1 MASSKELELAVK
13 IAGKLDASYGNA
25 LSGAAKQANAWSKT
39 AQKAAQ
45 IATAAFAAVG
55 TATAAATVVSVK
67 NAISYESSMA
77 DVAKVVDGLK
87 DDNGELTA
95 QYYEMSDA
103 LLELSTRIPMTAEE
117 LTQIAAAA
125 GQSGIARKE
134 IVGFAEDAA
143 KMGVAFDTTADQA
156 GTWMAQWRTAFKMNQ
171 KEVTTLADQI
181 NYLGN
186 VSGANALQLSGIV
199 TAVGSLGDV
208 GGLSAA
214 QIAAIGD
221 TMASVGVGEDVAATG
236 IAKMITTMTAG
247 SAATEKQSK
256 VLKKLGIDATA
267 LADRMQTDAQGA
279 ITDFMEA
286 LQKLPKA
293 EQAAALKNYFGQES
307 IKPISALYTNL
318 DELKKHFDQVADASL
333 YAGSMEDE
341 YASRSATTEN
351 SIQLAKNALMRLSIT
366 YGQMFA
372 PYVKLAAD
380 KVTEFL
386 NKLTEMKPQ
395 MEAVF
400 GWIMSHGKEI
410 AATIGGIGTALG
422 GVAAASKAKGA
433 IDIGKQLLGLGG
445 NDTAGKGATKKIKTS
460 LVQQITDIATTA
472 SQTWKQTRELAAVD
486 GAGPLALLGTLPGA
500 ALSSA
505 ADTKPVQGVTGYIAR
520 VKESFA
526 GLNLGN
532 LGNEDGLVQRV
543 AKQIGG
549 QLQTGIQA
557 ISESA
562 PAQALQQKISGI
574 VQMGAGAIG
583 KAQNIAGKITG
594 GIGGA
599 ISKGIGA
606 VSGSGAAG
614 NFVTGTIGSGGL
626 DLISAVGGN
635 ITSLTS
641 RLPAAANLISTAFG
655 PLAGI
660 FGSILSSAL
669 PIVAVVSS
677 IIAVISIMGDHLDDV
692 RTAIGNV
699 FGEQGLAVFDGAK
712 AAIQN
717 VGNTI
722 AQAFSPEKL
731 ATVRSAITGM
741 FGEGAG
747 AAFDGVVQ
755 IVQSV
760 VGVLGQLV
768 TFSTT
773 YVKPIITEIFSFVTQ
788 TVLPGIMQA
797 FSTAAPYISQIV
809 SGLGSVI
816 LQVATMI
823 AQAIQAALPVIM
835 AVIQGV
841 LAAFQVAVP
850 VILSV
855 VQSLVASFQ
864 AIVTSIQGIF
874 DGLIAF
880 VTGVF
885 TGNWSQAWEG
895 IKQIF
900 GNAFNALVELAK
912 VPINAVIALI
922 NGAID
927 GINSLTGG
935 GISIPDWVPVAGGQT
950 FSLKLN
956 KIPALAHG
964 GFTQGVSIAGEAGTE
979 AVISFMPTV
988 RSANINTWQQA
999 GRMLGVNQQQAAAVA
1014 GAAQPAASAS
1024 SVVVIP
1030 AAVQSLMQ
1038 QYAGATQGEALAFAD
1053 RQVEMATADPLPLA
1067 LTGDGGNSGTDT
1079 EPTDDDDRPH
1089 SAPQTGGSSS
1099 GNGGA
1104 VYQYAPQ
1111 FIFQGSANREDVEA
1125 ANKMGMTE
1133 FRRMMEQYEKD
1144 NSRRRF

>member
-279 ITDFMEA
+279 IIDLMEA

-395 MEAVF
+395 MEAAF

-606 VSGSGAAG
+606 VSGAAG
-614 NFVTGTIGSGGL
+614 NLVTGTIGSGGL
-626 DLISAVGGN
+626 DLIGAVGGN
-635 ITSLTS
+635 IASLTS
-641 RLPAAANLISTAFG
+641 RLPAAANLIGTAFG
-655 PLAGI
+655 PLTGI

-699 FGEQGLAVFDGAK
+699 FGEQGLAVFDGAR

-717 VGNTI
+717 VGDTI

-823 AQAIQAALPVIM
+823 AQAIQAALPVVM

-855 VQSLVASFQ
+855 VQSLVTSFQ
-864 AIVTSIQGIF
+864 AIVTSIQGVF

-1053 RQVEMATADPLPLA
+1053 RQVEMATAAPLPLA
-1067 LTGDGGNSGTDT
+1067 LTGDGGNPGTDT
-1079 EPTDDDDRPH
+1079 EPTDSDDRPH
-1089 SAPQTGGSSS
+1089 SAPQTGGSSN

-1111 FIFQGSANREDVEA
+1111 FIFQGAANREDVEA

>member
-256 VLKKLGIDATA
+256 VLKKLGIDATD

-279 ITDFMEA
+279 IIDFMEA

-395 MEAVF
+395 MEAAF

-460 LVQQITDIATTA
+460 LVQQITDIAATA

-505 ADTKPVQGVTGYIAR
+505 ADTKPAQAVTGYIAR

-543 AKQIGG
+543 TKHIGG

-562 PAQALQQKISGI
+562 PAQALQQKISSI

-599 ISKGIGA
+599 IGKGIGA
-606 VSGSGAAG
+606 ISGAAG
-614 NFVTGTIGSGGL
+614 NLVTGTIGGGGL

-635 ITSLTS
+635 IASLTS

-722 AQAFSPEKL
+722 AQALSPEKL

-823 AQAIQAALPVIM
+823 AQAIQAALPIIE

-841 LAAFQVAVP
+841 LTAFQVAVP
-850 VILSV
+850 AILSV

-864 AIVTSIQGIF
+864 AIITSIQGIF

-895 IKQIF
+895 VKQIF

-1067 LTGDGGNSGTDT
+1067 LTGDGGNPGTDT
-1079 EPTDDDDRPH
+1079 EPTDGDDRPH
-1089 SAPQTGGSSS
+1089 SASQTGGSSS

>member
-55 TATAAATVVSVK
+55 TATAAATVASVK

-87 DDNGELTA
+87 DDNGALTA

-279 ITDFMEA
+279 IIDFMEA

-395 MEAVF
+395 MEAAF

-410 AATIGGIGTALG
+410 AATIGGIATALG
-422 GVAAASKAKGA
+422 GAAVASKAKGA

-445 NDTAGKGATKKIKTS
+445 NDAAGKGATKKIKTS
-460 LVQQITDIATTA
+460 LVQQITDIAATA

-500 ALSSA
+500 ALSNA
-505 ADTKPVQGVTGYIAR
+505 ADTKPAQAVTGYIAR

-543 AKQIGG
+543 TKHIGG

-562 PAQALQQKISGI
+562 PAQALQQKISSI

-599 ISKGIGA
+599 IGKGIGA
-606 VSGSGAAG
+606 ISGAAG
-614 NFVTGTIGSGGL
+614 NLVTGTIGSGGL

-635 ITSLTS
+635 IASLTS
-641 RLPAAANLISTAFG
+641 RLPAAANLIGTAFG
-655 PLAGI
+655 PLTGI

-692 RTAIGNV
+692 RAAIGNV

-717 VGNTI
+717 VGDTI

-768 TFSTT
+768 AFSTT

-823 AQAIQAALPVIM
+823 AQAIQAALPVVM

-864 AIVTSIQGIF
+864 AIVTSIQGVF

-895 IKQIF
+895 VKQIF

-927 GINSLTGG
+927 SINSLTGG

-1067 LTGDGGNSGTDT
+1067 LTGDGSNPGTDT
-1079 EPTDDDDRPH
+1079 EPTDGDDRPH
-1089 SAPQTGGSSS
+1089 SAPQTGGSSN

-1111 FIFQGSANREDVEA
+1111 FIFQGSASREDVEA
-1125 ANKMGMTE
+1125 ANKMGMAE

>member
-95 QYYEMSDA
+95 QYYGMGDA
-103 LLELSTRIPMTAEE
+103 LLKLSTRIPVTAKG

-186 VSGANALQLSGIV
+186 VSGANALQLSSIV

-256 VLKKLGIDATA
+256 VLKKLGIDATD

-279 ITDFMEA
+279 IIDFMEA

-318 DELKKHFDQVADASL
+318 DELKKHFAQVADASL

-395 MEAVF
+395 MEAAF

-410 AATIGGIGTALG
+410 AATIGGIATALG
-422 GVAAASKAKGA
+422 GVAVASKAKGA

-460 LVQQITDIATTA
+460 LVQQITDIAATA

-505 ADTKPVQGVTGYIAR
+505 ADTKPVQAVTGYIAR

-543 AKQIGG
+543 TKHIGG

-606 VSGSGAAG
+606 VSGAAG

-823 AQAIQAALPVIM
+823 AQAIQAALPIIE

-850 VILSV
+850 AILSV

-864 AIVTSIQGIF
+864 AIITSIQGIF
-874 DGLIAF
+874 DGLITF

-885 TGNWSQAWEG
+885 TGNWGQAWEG
-895 IKQIF
+895 VKQIF

-912 VPINAVIALI
+912 APINAVIALI

-988 RSANINTWQQA
+988 RSENIGTWQQA

-1014 GAAQPAASAS
+1014 GAAQPAANAS

-1030 AAVQSLMQ
+1030 AAVQNLMQ
-1038 QYAGATQGEALAFAD
+1038 QYAGATQSETLAFAD

-1067 LTGDGGNSGTDT
+1067 LTGKPGDSPEPDGSEDDKPRSTPQPSG
-1079 EPTDDDDRPH
+1079 
-1089 SAPQTGGSSS
+1089 SS

-1111 FIFQGSANREDVEA
+1111 FIFQGSASREDVEA
-1125 ANKMGMTE
+1125 ANKMGMAE

>member
-181 NYLGN
+181 NYLSN

-256 VLKKLGIDATA
+256 VLKKLGIDATD
-267 LADRMQTDAQGA
+267 LANRMQTDAQGA
-279 ITDFMEA
+279 IIDFMEA

-395 MEAVF
+395 MEAAF

-410 AATIGGIGTALG
+410 AATIGGIATALG
-422 GVAAASKAKGA
+422 GAAVASKAKGA
-433 IDIGKQLLGLGG
+433 IDIGKHLLGLGG
-445 NDTAGKGATKKIKTS
+445 NDAAGKGATKKIKTS
-460 LVQQITDIATTA
+460 LVQQITDIAATA

-505 ADTKPVQGVTGYIAR
+505 ANTKPAQAVTGYIAR

-532 LGNEDGLVQRV
+532 EDGLVQRV
-543 AKQIGG
+543 TKHIGG

-599 ISKGIGA
+599 ISKGICA
-606 VSGSGAAG
+606 VSGAAG

-717 VGNTI
+717 VGDTI

-773 YVKPIITEIFSFVTQ
+773 YVKPIITEIFGFVTQ

-823 AQAIQAALPVIM
+823 AQAIQAALPVVM

-864 AIVTSIQGIF
+864 AIVTSIQGVF

-1014 GAAQPAASAS
+1014 GATQPAASAS

-1067 LTGDGGNSGTDT
+1067 LTGDGGNPGTDT
-1079 EPTDDDDRPH
+1079 EPTDGDDRPH
-1089 SAPQTGGSSS
+1089 SAPQTGGSSN

>member
-279 ITDFMEA
+279 IIDFMEA

-318 DELKKHFDQVADASL
+318 DELKKHFNQVADASL

-395 MEAVF
+395 MEAAF

-460 LVQQITDIATTA
+460 LVQQITDIAATA

-505 ADTKPVQGVTGYIAR
+505 ADTKPAQAVTGYIAR

-543 AKQIGG
+543 TKHIGG
-549 QLQTGIQA
+549 QLQTGIRA

-562 PAQALQQKISGI
+562 PAQALQQKISSI

-599 ISKGIGA
+599 IGKGIGA
-606 VSGSGAAG
+606 ISGAAG
-614 NFVTGTIGSGGL
+614 NLVTGTIGSGGL
-626 DLISAVGGN
+626 DLIGAVGGN
-635 ITSLTS
+635 IASLTS
-641 RLPAAANLISTAFG
+641 RLPAAANLIGTAFG
-655 PLAGI
+655 PLTGI

-823 AQAIQAALPVIM
+823 AQAIQAALPIIE

-864 AIVTSIQGIF
+864 AIITSIQGIF
-874 DGLIAF
+874 DGLITF

-885 TGNWSQAWEG
+885 TGNWGQAWEG
-895 IKQIF
+895 VKQIF

-912 VPINAVIALI
+912 APINAVIALI

-1067 LTGDGGNSGTDT
+1067 LTGDGGNPGTDT
-1079 EPTDDDDRPH
+1079 EPTDGDDRPH
-1089 SAPQTGGSSS
+1089 SAPQAGGSSN

>member
-25 LSGAAKQANAWSKT
+25 LNGAAKQANAWSKT

-279 ITDFMEA
+279 IIDFMEA

-395 MEAVF
+395 MEAAF

-606 VSGSGAAG
+606 VSGAAG

-823 AQAIQAALPVIM
+823 AQAIQAALPIIE

-1038 QYAGATQGEALAFAD
+1038 QYAGATRDEALAFAD

-1067 LTGDGGNSGTDT
+1067 LTGDGGNPGTDT
-1079 EPTDDDDRPH
+1079 EPTDGDDRPH
-1089 SAPQTGGSSS
+1089 SAPQTGGSSN

>member
-256 VLKKLGIDATA
+256 VLKKLGIDATT

-279 ITDFMEA
+279 IIDFMEA

-318 DELKKHFDQVADASL
+318 DELKKHFNQVADASL

-395 MEAVF
+395 MEAAF

-410 AATIGGIGTALG
+410 AATIGGIATALG
-422 GVAAASKAKGA
+422 GVAVASKAKGA

-445 NDTAGKGATKKIKTS
+445 NDAAGKGATKKIKTS
-460 LVQQITDIATTA
+460 LVQQITDIAATA

-505 ADTKPVQGVTGYIAR
+505 ADTKPAQAVTGYIAR

-543 AKQIGG
+543 TKHIGG

-562 PAQALQQKISGI
+562 PAQALQQKISSI

-599 ISKGIGA
+599 IGKGIGA
-606 VSGSGAAG
+606 VSGAAG
-614 NFVTGTIGSGGL
+614 NLVTGTIGSGGL
-626 DLISAVGGN
+626 DLIGAVGGN
-635 ITSLTS
+635 IASLTS
-641 RLPAAANLISTAFG
+641 RLPAAANLIGTAFG
-655 PLAGI
+655 PLTGI

-699 FGEQGLAVFDGAK
+699 FGEQGLAVFDGAR

-717 VGNTI
+717 VGDTI

-823 AQAIQAALPVIM
+823 AQAIQAALPVVM

-855 VQSLVASFQ
+855 VQSLVTSFQ
-864 AIVTSIQGIF
+864 AIVTSIQGVF

-1053 RQVEMATADPLPLA
+1053 RQVEMATAAPLPLA
-1067 LTGDGGNSGTDT
+1067 LTGDGGNPGTDT
-1079 EPTDDDDRPH
+1079 EPTDGDDRPH
-1089 SAPQTGGSSS
+1089 SAPQTGGSSN

>member
-181 NYLGN
+181 NYLSN

-256 VLKKLGIDATA
+256 VLKKLGIDATD

-279 ITDFMEA
+279 IIDFMEA

-395 MEAVF
+395 MEVAF

-410 AATIGGIGTALG
+410 AATIGGIATALG
-422 GVAAASKAKGA
+422 GAAVASKAKGA

-445 NDTAGKGATKKIKTS
+445 NDAAGKDATKKIKTS
-460 LVQQITDIATTA
+460 LVQQITDIAATA

-505 ADTKPVQGVTGYIAR
+505 ADTKPAQAVTGYIAR

-532 LGNEDGLVQRV
+532 LGNEDGLVQR
-543 AKQIGG
+543 ATKHIGG

-562 PAQALQQKISGI
+562 PAQALQQKISSI

-599 ISKGIGA
+599 IGKGIGA
-606 VSGSGAAG
+606 ISGAAG
-614 NFVTGTIGSGGL
+614 NLVTGTIGSGGL

-635 ITSLTS
+635 IASLTS
-641 RLPAAANLISTAFG
+641 RLPAAANLIGTAFG

-692 RTAIGNV
+692 RAAIGNV

-717 VGNTI
+717 VGDTT

-747 AAFDGVVQ
+747 AAFDSVVQ

-823 AQAIQAALPVIM
+823 AQAIQAALPVVM

-850 VILSV
+850 AILSV

-864 AIVTSIQGIF
+864 AIVTSIQGVF

-895 IKQIF
+895 VKQIF

-1067 LTGDGGNSGTDT
+1067 LTGDGGNPGTDT

>member
-55 TATAAATVVSVK
+55 TATAAATVASVK

-279 ITDFMEA
+279 IIDFMEA

-318 DELKKHFDQVADASL
+318 DELKKHFNQVADASL

-395 MEAVF
+395 MEAAF

-410 AATIGGIGTALG
+410 AATIGGIATALG
-422 GVAAASKAKGA
+422 GAAAASKAKGA

-445 NDTAGKGATKKIKTS
+445 NDAAGKGTTKKIKTS
-460 LVQQITDIATTA
+460 LVQQITDIAATA

-505 ADTKPVQGVTGYIAR
+505 ADTKPAQAVTGYIAR

-543 AKQIGG
+543 TKHIGG

-562 PAQALQQKISGI
+562 PAQALQQKISSI

-599 ISKGIGA
+599 IGKGIGA
-606 VSGSGAAG
+606 ISGAAG
-614 NFVTGTIGSGGL
+614 NLVTGTIGSGGL

-635 ITSLTS
+635 IASLTS
-641 RLPAAANLISTAFG
+641 RLPAAANLIGTAFG

-692 RTAIGNV
+692 RAAIGNV

-712 AAIQN
+712 TAIQN
-717 VGNTI
+717 VGDTI

-755 IVQSV
+755 IIQSV

-864 AIVTSIQGIF
+864 AIVTSIQGVF

-1067 LTGDGGNSGTDT
+1067 LTGDGGNPGTDT
-1079 EPTDDDDRPH
+1079 EPTNGDDRPH
-1089 SAPQTGGSSS
+1089 CAPQTGGSSN

>member
-279 ITDFMEA
+279 IIDFMEA

-318 DELKKHFDQVADASL
+318 DELKKHFNQVADASL

-395 MEAVF
+395 MEAAF

-410 AATIGGIGTALG
+410 AATIGGIATALG
-422 GVAAASKAKGA
+422 GVAVASKAKGA

-445 NDTAGKGATKKIKTS
+445 NDAAGKGATKKIKTS
-460 LVQQITDIATTA
+460 LVQQITDIAATA

-505 ADTKPVQGVTGYIAR
+505 ADTKPAQAVTGYIAR

-543 AKQIGG
+543 TKHIGG

-562 PAQALQQKISGI
+562 PAQALQQKISSI

-599 ISKGIGA
+599 IGKGIGA
-606 VSGSGAAG
+606 ISGAAG
-614 NFVTGTIGSGGL
+614 NLVTGTIGSGGL
-626 DLISAVGGN
+626 DLIGAVGGN
-635 ITSLTS
+635 IASLTS
-641 RLPAAANLISTAFG
+641 RLPAAANLIGTAFG

-717 VGNTI
+717 VGDTI

-823 AQAIQAALPVIM
+823 AQAIQAALPVVM

-864 AIVTSIQGIF
+864 AIVTSIQGVF

-895 IKQIF
+895 VKQIF

-1067 LTGDGGNSGTDT
+1067 LTGDVGNPGADT
-1079 EPTDDDDRPH
+1079 EPTDGDDRPH
-1089 SAPQTGGSSS
+1089 SAPQTGGSSN

-1111 FIFQGSANREDVEA
+1111 FIFQGATSREDVEA

>member
-55 TATAAATVVSVK
+55 TATAAATVASVK

-87 DDNGELTA
+87 DNNGELTA

-256 VLKKLGIDATA
+256 VLKKLGIDATD

-279 ITDFMEA
+279 IIDFMEA

-395 MEAVF
+395 MEAAF

-410 AATIGGIGTALG
+410 AATIGGIATALG
-422 GVAAASKAKGA
+422 GAAVASKAKGA

-445 NDTAGKGATKKIKTS
+445 NDAAGKGATKKIKTS
-460 LVQQITDIATTA
+460 LVQQITDIAATA

-505 ADTKPVQGVTGYIAR
+505 ADTKPAQAVTGYIAR

-543 AKQIGG
+543 TKHIGG

-562 PAQALQQKISGI
+562 PAQALQQKIGSI

-599 ISKGIGA
+599 IGKGIGA
-606 VSGSGAAG
+606 ISGAAG
-614 NFVTGTIGSGGL
+614 NLVTGTIGSGGL

-635 ITSLTS
+635 IASLTS
-641 RLPAAANLISTAFG
+641 RLPAAANLIGTAFG
-655 PLAGI
+655 PLTGI

-692 RTAIGNV
+692 RAAIGNV

-717 VGNTI
+717 VGDTI

-768 TFSTT
+768 AFSTT

-823 AQAIQAALPVIM
+823 AQAIQAALPVVM

-864 AIVTSIQGIF
+864 AIVTSIQGVF

-895 IKQIF
+895 VKQIF

-912 VPINAVIALI
+912 VPINAVIAMI

-1067 LTGDGGNSGTDT
+1067 LTGDGSNPGTDT
-1079 EPTDDDDRPH
+1079 EPTDDDRPH
-1089 SAPQTGGSSS
+1089 SAPQTGGGSN

>member
-279 ITDFMEA
+279 IIDFMEA

-318 DELKKHFDQVADASL
+318 DELKKHFNQVADASL

-395 MEAVF
+395 MEAAF

-410 AATIGGIGTALG
+410 AATIGGIATALG
-422 GVAAASKAKGA
+422 GAAVASKAKGA

-445 NDTAGKGATKKIKTS
+445 NDAAGKGTTKKIKTS
-460 LVQQITDIATTA
+460 LVQQITDIAAIA

-505 ADTKPVQGVTGYIAR
+505 ADTKPAQAVTGYIAR

-543 AKQIGG
+543 TKQIGG

-562 PAQALQQKISGI
+562 PAQALQQKISSI
-574 VQMGAGAIG
+574 VQMGARAIG

-599 ISKGIGA
+599 IGKGIGA
-606 VSGSGAAG
+606 ISGAAG
-614 NFVTGTIGSGGL
+614 NLVTGTIGSGGL

-635 ITSLTS
+635 IASLTS
-641 RLPAAANLISTAFG
+641 RLPAAANLIGTAFG

-692 RTAIGNV
+692 RAAIGNV

-717 VGNTI
+717 VGDTI

-864 AIVTSIQGIF
+864 AIVISIQGIF

-895 IKQIF
+895 VKQIF

-935 GISIPDWVPVAGGQT
+935 GISIPDWVPVVGGQT

-1067 LTGDGGNSGTDT
+1067 LTGDGGNPGTDT
-1079 EPTDDDDRPH
+1079 EPTDGDDRPH
-1089 SAPQTGGSSS
+1089 SAPQTGGSSN

>member
-279 ITDFMEA
+279 IIDFMEA

-318 DELKKHFDQVADASL
+318 DELKKHFNQVADASL

-395 MEAVF
+395 MEAAF

-410 AATIGGIGTALG
+410 AATIGGIATALG
-422 GVAAASKAKGA
+422 GAAVASKAKGA

-445 NDTAGKGATKKIKTS
+445 NDAAGKGATKKIKTS
-460 LVQQITDIATTA
+460 LVQQITDIAATA

-505 ADTKPVQGVTGYIAR
+505 TDTKPAQAVTGYIAR

-543 AKQIGG
+543 TKHIGG

-562 PAQALQQKISGI
+562 PAQALQQKISSI

-599 ISKGIGA
+599 IGKGIGA
-606 VSGSGAAG
+606 ISGAAG
-614 NFVTGTIGSGGL
+614 NLVTGTIGSGGL

-635 ITSLTS
+635 IASLTS
-641 RLPAAANLISTAFG
+641 RLPAAANLIGTAFG
-655 PLAGI
+655 PLTGI

-717 VGNTI
+717 VGDTI

-855 VQSLVASFQ
+855 VQSLAASFQ

-895 IKQIF
+895 VKQIF

-1067 LTGDGGNSGTDT
+1067 LTGDGGNPGTDT
-1079 EPTDDDDRPH
+1079 EPTDGDDRPH
-1089 SAPQTGGSSS
+1089 SAPQTGGSSN

>member
-117 LTQIAAAA
+117 PTQIAAAA

-181 NYLGN
+181 NYLSN

-279 ITDFMEA
+279 IIDFMEA

-318 DELKKHFDQVADASL
+318 DELKKHFNQVADASL

-395 MEAVF
+395 MEAAF

-410 AATIGGIGTALG
+410 AATIGGIATALG
-422 GVAAASKAKGA
+422 GAAVASKAKGA

-445 NDTAGKGATKKIKTS
+445 NDAAGKGTTKKIKTS
-460 LVQQITDIATTA
+460 LVQQITDIAATA

-505 ADTKPVQGVTGYIAR
+505 ADTKPAQAVTGYIAR

-543 AKQIGG
+543 TKHIGG

-562 PAQALQQKISGI
+562 PAQALQQKISSI

-599 ISKGIGA
+599 IGKGIGA
-606 VSGSGAAG
+606 ISGAAG
-614 NFVTGTIGSGGL
+614 NLVTGTIGSGGL

-635 ITSLTS
+635 IASLTS
-641 RLPAAANLISTAFG
+641 RLPAAANLIGTAFG

-692 RTAIGNV
+692 RAAIGNV

-717 VGNTI
+717 VSDTI

-823 AQAIQAALPVIM
+823 AQAIQAALPVVM

-850 VILSV
+850 AILSV

-864 AIVTSIQGIF
+864 AIVTSIQGVF

-895 IKQIF
+895 VKQIF

-1067 LTGDGGNSGTDT
+1067 LTGDGGNPGTDT

>member
-1 MASSKELELAVK
+1 M
-13 IAGKLDASYGNA
+13 
-25 LSGAAKQANAWSKT
+25 
-39 AQKAAQ
+39 
-45 IATAAFAAVG
+45 
-55 TATAAATVVSVK
+55 
-67 NAISYESSMA
+67 
-77 DVAKVVDGLK
+77 
-87 DDNGELTA
+87 
-95 QYYEMSDA
+95 
-103 LLELSTRIPMTAEE
+103 
-117 LTQIAAAA
+117 
-125 GQSGIARKE
+125 
-134 IVGFAEDAA
+134 
-143 KMGVAFDTTADQA
+143 
-156 GTWMAQWRTAFKMNQ
+156 
-171 KEVTTLADQI
+171 
-181 NYLGN
+181 
-186 VSGANALQLSGIV
+186 
-199 TAVGSLGDV
+199 
-208 GGLSAA
+208 
-214 QIAAIGD
+214 
-221 TMASVGVGEDVAATG
+221 
-236 IAKMITTMTAG
+236 
-247 SAATEKQSK
+247 
-256 VLKKLGIDATA
+256 
-267 LADRMQTDAQGA
+267 
-279 ITDFMEA
+279 
-286 LQKLPKA
+286 
-293 EQAAALKNYFGQES
+293 
-307 IKPISALYTNL
+307 
-318 DELKKHFDQVADASL
+318 
-333 YAGSMEDE
+333 
-341 YASRSATTEN
+341 
-351 SIQLAKNALMRLSIT
+351 
-366 YGQMFA
+366 
-372 PYVKLAAD
+372 
-380 KVTEFL
+380 
-386 NKLTEMKPQ
+386 
-395 MEAVF
+395 
-400 GWIMSHGKEI
+400 
-410 AATIGGIGTALG
+410 
-422 GVAAASKAKGA
+422 
-433 IDIGKQLLGLGG
+433 
-445 NDTAGKGATKKIKTS
+445 
-460 LVQQITDIATTA
+460 
-472 SQTWKQTRELAAVD
+472 
-486 GAGPLALLGTLPGA
+486 
-500 ALSSA
+500 
-505 ADTKPVQGVTGYIAR
+505 
-520 VKESFA
+520 
-526 GLNLGN
+526 
-532 LGNEDGLVQRV
+532 
-543 AKQIGG
+543 
-549 QLQTGIQA
+549 
-557 ISESA
+557 
-562 PAQALQQKISGI
+562 
-574 VQMGAGAIG
+574 
-583 KAQNIAGKITG
+583 
-594 GIGGA
+594 
-599 ISKGIGA
+599 
-606 VSGSGAAG
+606 
-614 NFVTGTIGSGGL
+614 
-626 DLISAVGGN
+626 GGN

-641 RLPAAANLISTAFG
+641 RLPAAANLIGTAFG
-655 PLAGI
+655 PLTGI

-692 RTAIGNV
+692 RAAIGNV

-717 VGNTI
+717 VGDTI

-773 YVKPIITEIFSFVTQ
+773 YVKPIITEIFGFVTQ

-823 AQAIQAALPVIM
+823 AQAIQAALPIIE

-885 TGNWSQAWEG
+885 TGNWGQAWEG
-895 IKQIF
+895 VKQIF

-912 VPINAVIALI
+912 APINAVIALI

-935 GISIPDWVPVAGGQT
+935 GISIPDWVPVVGGQT

-988 RSANINTWQQA
+988 RSENIGTWQQA

-1014 GAAQPAASAS
+1014 GAAQPAANAS

-1030 AAVQSLMQ
+1030 AAVQNLMQ
-1038 QYAGATQGEALAFAD
+1038 QYAGATQSETLAFAD

-1067 LTGDGGNSGTDT
+1067 LTGEGGKPGDSPEPDGSEDDKPRSTPQPSG
-1079 EPTDDDDRPH
+1079 
-1089 SAPQTGGSSS
+1089 SS

-1111 FIFQGSANREDVEA
+1111 FIFQGSASREDVEA
-1125 ANKMGMTE
+1125 ANKMGMAE

>member
-45 IATAAFAAVG
+45 IATAAFATVG

-103 LLELSTRIPMTAEE
+103 LLELSTRIPMTAEK

-221 TMASVGVGEDVAATG
+221 TMVSVGVGEDVAATG

-256 VLKKLGIDATA
+256 VLKKLGIDATT

-279 ITDFMEA
+279 IIDFMEA

-318 DELKKHFDQVADASL
+318 DELKKHFNQVADASL

-395 MEAVF
+395 MEAAF

-500 ALSSA
+500 ALSGA
-505 ADTKPVQGVTGYIAR
+505 ADTKPIQAVTGYIAR

-562 PAQALQQKISGI
+562 PAQALQQKISSI

-599 ISKGIGA
+599 IGKGIGA
-606 VSGSGAAG
+606 ISGAAG

-626 DLISAVGGN
+626 DLIS
-635 ITSLTS
+635 
-641 RLPAAANLISTAFG
+641 TAFG

-660 FGSILSSAL
+660 FGGILSSAL

-823 AQAIQAALPVIM
+823 AQAIQAALPVIE

-850 VILSV
+850 AILSV

-864 AIVTSIQGIF
+864 AIITSIQGVF
-874 DGLIAF
+874 DGLITF

-885 TGNWSQAWEG
+885 TGNWGQAWEG
-895 IKQIF
+895 VKQIF

-988 RSANINTWQQA
+988 RSENINTWQQA

-1014 GAAQPAASAS
+1014 GAAQPAANAS

-1030 AAVQSLMQ
+1030 AAVQNLMQ
-1038 QYAGATQGEALAFAD
+1038 QYAGATQSETLAFAD

-1067 LTGDGGNSGTDT
+1067 LTGEGGKPDTDT
-1079 EPTDDDDRPH
+1079 EPTDDDGDRPR
-1089 SAPQTGGSSS
+1089 STPQPGGGSS

-1111 FIFQGSANREDVEA
+1111 FIFQGSASREDVEA
-1125 ANKMGMTE
+1125 ANKMGMAE

>member
-55 TATAAATVVSVK
+55 TATAAATVASVK

-256 VLKKLGIDATA
+256 VLKKLGIDATD

-279 ITDFMEA
+279 IIDFMEA

-380 KVTEFL
+380 KVAEFL

-395 MEAVF
+395 MEAAF

-410 AATIGGIGTALG
+410 AATIGGIATALG
-422 GVAAASKAKGA
+422 GAAVASKAKGA

-445 NDTAGKGATKKIKTS
+445 NDAAGKGATKKIKTS
-460 LVQQITDIATTA
+460 LVQQITDITATA

-505 ADTKPVQGVTGYIAR
+505 ADTKPAQAVTGYIAR

-543 AKQIGG
+543 TKHIGG

-562 PAQALQQKISGI
+562 PAQALQQKISSI

-599 ISKGIGA
+599 IGKGIGA
-606 VSGSGAAG
+606 ISGAAG
-614 NFVTGTIGSGGL
+614 NLVTGTIGSGGL

-635 ITSLTS
+635 IASLTS
-641 RLPAAANLISTAFG
+641 RLPAAANLIGTAFG
-655 PLAGI
+655 PLTGI

-692 RTAIGNV
+692 RAAIGNV

-717 VGNTI
+717 VGDTI

-773 YVKPIITEIFSFVTQ
+773 YVKPIITEIFGFVTQ

-864 AIVTSIQGIF
+864 AIVASIQGVF

-895 IKQIF
+895 VKQIF

-1067 LTGDGGNSGTDT
+1067 LTGDGSNPGTDT
-1079 EPTDDDDRPH
+1079 EPTDGDDRPH
-1089 SAPQTGGSSS
+1089 SAPQTGGSSN

>member
-95 QYYEMSDA
+95 QYYGMSDA
-103 LLELSTRIPMTAEE
+103 LLKLSTRIPVTAKG

-143 KMGVAFDTTADQA
+143 KMSVAFDTTADQA

-186 VSGANALQLSGIV
+186 VSGANALQLSSIV

-256 VLKKLGIDATA
+256 VLKKLGIDATD

-279 ITDFMEA
+279 IIDFMEA

-318 DELKKHFDQVADASL
+318 DELKKHFAQVADASL

-395 MEAVF
+395 MEAAF

-410 AATIGGIGTALG
+410 AATIGGIATALG
-422 GVAAASKAKGA
+422 GVAVASKAKGA

-460 LVQQITDIATTA
+460 LVQQITDIAATA

-505 ADTKPVQGVTGYIAR
+505 ADTKPVQAVTGYIAR

-543 AKQIGG
+543 TKHIGG

-606 VSGSGAAG
+606 VSGAAG

-823 AQAIQAALPVIM
+823 AQAIQAALPIIE

-850 VILSV
+850 AILSV

-864 AIVTSIQGIF
+864 AIITSIQGIF
-874 DGLIAF
+874 DGLITF

-885 TGNWSQAWEG
+885 TGNWGQAWEG
-895 IKQIF
+895 VKQIF

-912 VPINAVIALI
+912 APINAVIALI

-988 RSANINTWQQA
+988 RSENIGTWQQA

-1014 GAAQPAASAS
+1014 GAAQPAANAS

-1030 AAVQSLMQ
+1030 AAVQNLMQ
-1038 QYAGATQGEALAFAD
+1038 QYAGATQSETLAFAD

-1067 LTGDGGNSGTDT
+1067 LTGKPGDSPEPDGSEDDKPRSTPQPSG
-1079 EPTDDDDRPH
+1079 
-1089 SAPQTGGSSS
+1089 SS

-1111 FIFQGSANREDVEA
+1111 FIFQGSASREDVEA
-1125 ANKMGMTE
+1125 ANKMGMAE

>member
-279 ITDFMEA
+279 IIDFMEA

-318 DELKKHFDQVADASL
+318 DELKKHFNQVADASL

-395 MEAVF
+395 MEAAF

-460 LVQQITDIATTA
+460 LVQQITDIAATA

-505 ADTKPVQGVTGYIAR
+505 ADTKPAQAVTGYIAR

-543 AKQIGG
+543 TKHIGG

-562 PAQALQQKISGI
+562 PAQALQQKISSI

-599 ISKGIGA
+599 IGKGIGTI
-606 VSGSGAAG
+606 SGAAG
-614 NFVTGTIGSGGL
+614 NLVTGTIGSGGL
-626 DLISAVGGN
+626 DLIGAVGGN
-635 ITSLTS
+635 IASLTS

-823 AQAIQAALPVIM
+823 AQVIQAALPIIE

-850 VILSV
+850 AILSV

-864 AIVTSIQGIF
+864 AIITSIQGVF
-874 DGLIAF
+874 DGLITF

-885 TGNWSQAWEG
+885 TGNWGQAWEG
-895 IKQIF
+895 VKQIF

-912 VPINAVIALI
+912 APINAVIALI

-1067 LTGDGGNSGTDT
+1067 LTGDGGNPGTDT
-1079 EPTDDDDRPH
+1079 EPTDGDDRPH
-1089 SAPQTGGSSS
+1089 SAPQAGGSSN

>member
-606 VSGSGAAG
+606 VSGAAR

-874 DGLIAF
+874 DGLIVF

>member
-279 ITDFMEA
+279 IIDFMEA

-318 DELKKHFDQVADASL
+318 DELKKHFNQVADASL

-395 MEAVF
+395 MEAAF

-410 AATIGGIGTALG
+410 AATIGGIATALG
-422 GVAAASKAKGA
+422 GAAVASKAKGA

-445 NDTAGKGATKKIKTS
+445 NDAAGKGTTKKIKTS
-460 LVQQITDIATTA
+460 LVQQITDIAATA

-505 ADTKPVQGVTGYIAR
+505 AYTKPAQAVTGYIAR

-532 LGNEDGLVQRV
+532 EDGLVQRV
-543 AKQIGG
+543 TKHIGG

-562 PAQALQQKISGI
+562 PAQALQQKISSI

-599 ISKGIGA
+599 IGKGIGA
-606 VSGSGAAG
+606 ISGAAG
-614 NFVTGTIGSGGL
+614 NLVTGTIGSGGL

-635 ITSLTS
+635 IASLTS
-641 RLPAAANLISTAFG
+641 RLPAAANLIGTAFG

-717 VGNTI
+717 VGDTI

-895 IKQIF
+895 VKQIF

-1067 LTGDGGNSGTDT
+1067 LTGDGGNPGTDT
-1079 EPTDDDDRPH
+1079 EPTDGDDRPH
-1089 SAPQTGGSSS
+1089 SAPQTGGSSN

>member
-186 VSGANALQLSGIV
+186 VSGANALQLSSIV

-279 ITDFMEA
+279 IIDFMEA

-318 DELKKHFDQVADASL
+318 DELKKHFNQVADASL

-395 MEAVF
+395 MEAAF

-410 AATIGGIGTALG
+410 AATIGGIATALG
-422 GVAAASKAKGA
+422 GAAVASKAKGA

-445 NDTAGKGATKKIKTS
+445 NDAAGKGTTKKIKTS
-460 LVQQITDIATTA
+460 LVQQITDIAAIA

-505 ADTKPVQGVTGYIAR
+505 ADTKPAQAVTGYIAR

-543 AKQIGG
+543 TKQIGG

-562 PAQALQQKISGI
+562 PAQALQQKISSI

-599 ISKGIGA
+599 IGKGIGA
-606 VSGSGAAG
+606 ISGAAG
-614 NFVTGTIGSGGL
+614 NLVTGTIGSGGL
-626 DLISAVGGN
+626 DLIGAVGGN
-635 ITSLTS
+635 IASLTS

-717 VGNTI
+717 VGDTI

-895 IKQIF
+895 VKQIF

-956 KIPALAHG
+956 KMPALAHG

-1067 LTGDGGNSGTDT
+1067 LTGDGGNPDTDT
-1079 EPTDDDDRPH
+1079 EPTDGDDRPH
-1089 SAPQTGGSSS
+1089 SAPQTGGSSN

>member
-55 TATAAATVVSVK
+55 TATAAATVASVK

-87 DDNGELTA
+87 DDNGALTA

-256 VLKKLGIDATA
+256 VLKKLGIDATD

-279 ITDFMEA
+279 IIDFMEA

-395 MEAVF
+395 MEAAF

-410 AATIGGIGTALG
+410 AATIGGIATALG
-422 GVAAASKAKGA
+422 GAAVASKAKGA

-445 NDTAGKGATKKIKTS
+445 NDAAGKGATKKIKTS
-460 LVQQITDIATTA
+460 LVQQITDIAATA

-500 ALSSA
+500 ALSNA
-505 ADTKPVQGVTGYIAR
+505 ADTKPAQAVTGYIAR

-532 LGNEDGLVQRV
+532 LGNENGLVQRV
-543 AKQIGG
+543 TKHIGG

-562 PAQALQQKISGI
+562 PAQALQQKISSI

-599 ISKGIGA
+599 IGKGIGA
-606 VSGSGAAG
+606 ISGAAG
-614 NFVTGTIGSGGL
+614 NLVTGTIGSGGL

-635 ITSLTS
+635 IASLTS
-641 RLPAAANLISTAFG
+641 RLPAAANLIGTAFG
-655 PLAGI
+655 PLTGI

-692 RTAIGNV
+692 RAAIGNV

-717 VGNTI
+717 VGDTI

-768 TFSTT
+768 AFSTT

-816 LQVATMI
+816 LQVAAMI

-864 AIVTSIQGIF
+864 AIVTSIQGVF

-895 IKQIF
+895 VKQIF

-1067 LTGDGGNSGTDT
+1067 LTGDGSNPGTDT
-1079 EPTDDDDRPH
+1079 EPTDDDRPH
-1089 SAPQTGGSSS
+1089 SAPQTGGGSN

>member
-55 TATAAATVVSVK
+55 TATAAATVASVK

-279 ITDFMEA
+279 IIDFMEA

-395 MEAVF
+395 MEAAF

-410 AATIGGIGTALG
+410 AATIGGIATALG
-422 GVAAASKAKGA
+422 GAAVASKAKGA

-445 NDTAGKGATKKIKTS
+445 NDAAGKGATKKIKTS
-460 LVQQITDIATTA
+460 LVQQITDIAATA

-505 ADTKPVQGVTGYIAR
+505 ADTKPAQAVTSYIAR

-543 AKQIGG
+543 TKHIGG

-562 PAQALQQKISGI
+562 PAQALQQKISSI

-599 ISKGIGA
+599 IGKGIGA
-606 VSGSGAAG
+606 ISGAAG
-614 NFVTGTIGSGGL
+614 NLVTGTIGSGGL

-635 ITSLTS
+635 IASLTS
-641 RLPAAANLISTAFG
+641 RLPAAANLIGTAFG
-655 PLAGI
+655 PLTGI

-692 RTAIGNV
+692 RAAIGNV

-717 VGNTI
+717 VGDTI

-773 YVKPIITEIFSFVTQ
+773 YVKPIITEIFGFVTQ

-864 AIVTSIQGIF
+864 AIVASIQGVF

-895 IKQIF
+895 VKQIF

-988 RSANINTWQQA
+988 RSENINTWQQA

-1067 LTGDGGNSGTDT
+1067 LTGDGSNPGTDM
-1079 EPTDDDDRPH
+1079 EPTDGDDRPH
-1089 SAPQTGGSSS
+1089 SAPQTDGSSNE
-1099 GNGGA
+1099 NGGA

-1111 FIFQGSANREDVEA
+1111 FIFQGSASREDVEA
-1125 ANKMGMTE
+1125 ANKMGMAE

>member
-445 NDTAGKGATKKIKTS
+445 NDTAGKGATKKLKTS

-606 VSGSGAAG
+606 VSGAAG

-874 DGLIAF
+874 DGLIVF

>member
-55 TATAAATVVSVK
+55 TATAAATAVSVK

-256 VLKKLGIDATA
+256 VLKKLGIDATT

-279 ITDFMEA
+279 IIDFMEA

-318 DELKKHFDQVADASL
+318 DELKKHFNQVADASL

-395 MEAVF
+395 MEAAF

-410 AATIGGIGTALG
+410 AATIGGIATALG
-422 GVAAASKAKGA
+422 GVAVASKAKGA

-445 NDTAGKGATKKIKTS
+445 NDAAGKGATKKIKTS
-460 LVQQITDIATTA
+460 LVQQITDIAATA

-505 ADTKPVQGVTGYIAR
+505 ADTKPAQAVTGYIAR

-543 AKQIGG
+543 TKHIGG

-562 PAQALQQKISGI
+562 PAQALQQKISSI

-599 ISKGIGA
+599 IGKGIGA
-606 VSGSGAAG
+606 ISGAAG
-614 NFVTGTIGSGGL
+614 NLVTGTIGSGGL

-635 ITSLTS
+635 IASLTS
-641 RLPAAANLISTAFG
+641 RLPAAANLIGTAFG

-692 RTAIGNV
+692 RAAIGNV

-717 VGNTI
+717 VGDTI

-823 AQAIQAALPVIM
+823 AQAIQAALPVVM

-850 VILSV
+850 AILSV

-864 AIVTSIQGIF
+864 TIVTSIQGVF

-895 IKQIF
+895 VKQIF

-1053 RQVEMATADPLPLA
+1053 RQVAMATAAPLPLA
-1067 LTGDGGNSGTDT
+1067 LTGDGGNPGTDT
-1079 EPTDDDDRPH
+1079 EPTDGDDRPH
-1089 SAPQTGGSSS
+1089 SAPQTGGSSN

>member
-1 MASSKELELAVK
+1 MKGKNLKQLLNNQKAKRVGCILLAAAVLGTGAWAVDNGQKSDVPELTSFVDMDDQISIDEDEVPLASAPKTSVKTQTSTTKKVVNLKKRSTKTYTQKSKPKSVK
-13 IAGKLDASYGNA
+13 SPTITKT
-25 LSGAAKQANAWSKT
+25 SGAA
-39 AQKAAQ
+39 
-45 IATAAFAAVG
+45 
-55 TATAAATVVSVK
+55 
-67 NAISYESSMA
+67 
-77 DVAKVVDGLK
+77 
-87 DDNGELTA
+87 
-95 QYYEMSDA
+95 
-103 LLELSTRIPMTAEE
+103 
-117 LTQIAAAA
+117 
-125 GQSGIARKE
+125 
-134 IVGFAEDAA
+134 
-143 KMGVAFDTTADQA
+143 TT
-156 GTWMAQWRTAFKMNQ
+156 TTNR
-171 KEVTTLADQI
+171 VTTT
-181 NYLGN
+181 Y
-186 VSGANALQLSGIV
+186 V
-199 TAVGSLGDV
+199 TKRYRKNSKKM
-208 GGLSAA
+208 
-214 QIAAIGD
+214 
-221 TMASVGVGEDVAATG
+221 T
-236 IAKMITTMTAG
+236 MIT
-247 SAATEKQSK
+247 
-256 VLKKLGIDATA
+256 
-267 LADRMQTDAQGA
+267 
-279 ITDFMEA
+279 
-286 LQKLPKA
+286 
-293 EQAAALKNYFGQES
+293 
-307 IKPISALYTNL
+307 
-318 DELKKHFDQVADASL
+318 
-333 YAGSMEDE
+333 
-341 YASRSATTEN
+341 
-351 SIQLAKNALMRLSIT
+351 
-366 YGQMFA
+366 
-372 PYVKLAAD
+372 
-380 KVTEFL
+380 
-386 NKLTEMKPQ
+386 
-395 MEAVF
+395 
-400 GWIMSHGKEI
+400 
-410 AATIGGIGTALG
+410 
-422 GVAAASKAKGA
+422 
-433 IDIGKQLLGLGG
+433 
-445 NDTAGKGATKKIKTS
+445 TKKIKTS

-505 ADTKPVQGVTGYIAR
+505 ADTKPAQAVTGYIAK

-606 VSGSGAAG
+606 VSGAAG

-660 FGSILSSAL
+660 FGSIMSSAL

-788 TVLPGIMQA
+788 AVLPGIMQA

-823 AQAIQAALPVIM
+823 AQAIQAALPIIE

-850 VILSV
+850 AILSV

-864 AIVTSIQGIF
+864 AIISSIQGVF
-874 DGLIAF
+874 DGLITF

-885 TGNWSQAWEG
+885 TGNWGQAWEG
-895 IKQIF
+895 VKQIF

-935 GISIPDWVPVAGGQT
+935 GISIPDWVPVVGGQT

-988 RSANINTWQQA
+988 RSENIGTWQQA

-1014 GAAQPAASAS
+1014 GAAQPAANAS

-1030 AAVQSLMQ
+1030 AAVQNLMQ
-1038 QYAGATQGEALAFAD
+1038 QYAGATQSETLAFAD

-1067 LTGDGGNSGTDT
+1067 LTGEGGKPDTDT
-1079 EPTDDDDRPH
+1079 EPTDDDGDRPR
-1089 SAPQTGGSSS
+1089 STPQPGGGSS

-1111 FIFQGSANREDVEA
+1111 FIFQGSASREDVEA
-1125 ANKMGMTE
+1125 ANKMGMAE

>member
-256 VLKKLGIDATA
+256 VLKKLGIDATT
-267 LADRMQTDAQGA
+267 LADRMQTDAKGA
-279 ITDFMEA
+279 IIDFMEA

-318 DELKKHFDQVADASL
+318 DELKKHFNQVADASL

-386 NKLTEMKPQ
+386 NKLTEVKPQ
-395 MEAVF
+395 MEAAF

-422 GVAAASKAKGA
+422 GVAVASKAKGA

-445 NDTAGKGATKKIKTS
+445 NDAAEKGATKKIKTS
-460 LVQQITDIATTA
+460 LVQQITDIAATA

-505 ADTKPVQGVTGYIAR
+505 ADTKPAQAVTGYIAR

-543 AKQIGG
+543 TKHIGG

-599 ISKGIGA
+599 IGKGIGA
-606 VSGSGAAG
+606 VSGAAG
-614 NFVTGTIGSGGL
+614 NLVTGTIGSGGL
-626 DLISAVGGN
+626 DLIGAVGGN
-635 ITSLTS
+635 IASLTS
-641 RLPAAANLISTAFG
+641 RLPAAANLIGTAFG
-655 PLAGI
+655 PLTGI

-699 FGEQGLAVFDGAK
+699 FGEQGLAVFDGAR

-717 VGNTI
+717 VGDTI

-823 AQAIQAALPVIM
+823 AQAIQAALPVVM

-850 VILSV
+850 AILSV

-864 AIVTSIQGIF
+864 AIISSIQGVF

-1053 RQVEMATADPLPLA
+1053 RQVEMATAAPLPLA
-1067 LTGDGGNSGTDT
+1067 LTGDGGNPGTDT
-1079 EPTDDDDRPH
+1079 EPTDGDDRPH
-1089 SAPQTGGSSS
+1089 SAPQTGGSSN

>member
-55 TATAAATVVSVK
+55 TATAAATVASVK

-256 VLKKLGIDATA
+256 VLKKLGIDATD

-279 ITDFMEA
+279 IIDFMEA

-380 KVTEFL
+380 KVAEFL

-395 MEAVF
+395 MEAAF

-410 AATIGGIGTALG
+410 AATIGGIATALG
-422 GVAAASKAKGA
+422 GAAVASKAKGA

-445 NDTAGKGATKKIKTS
+445 NDAAGKGATKKIKTS
-460 LVQQITDIATTA
+460 LVQQITDIAATA

-505 ADTKPVQGVTGYIAR
+505 ADTKPAQAVTGYIAR

-543 AKQIGG
+543 TKHIGG

-562 PAQALQQKISGI
+562 PAQALQQKISSI

-599 ISKGIGA
+599 IGKGIGA
-606 VSGSGAAG
+606 ISGAAG
-614 NFVTGTIGSGGL
+614 NLVTGTIGSGGL

-635 ITSLTS
+635 IASLAS
-641 RLPAAANLISTAFG
+641 RLPAAANLIGTAFG
-655 PLAGI
+655 PLTGI

-692 RTAIGNV
+692 RAAIGNV

-717 VGNTI
+717 VGDTI

-768 TFSTT
+768 AFSTT

-864 AIVTSIQGIF
+864 AIVASIQGVF

-895 IKQIF
+895 VKQIF

-988 RSANINTWQQA
+988 RSTNINTWQQA

-1067 LTGDGGNSGTDT
+1067 LTGDGSNPGTDT
-1079 EPTDDDDRPH
+1079 EPTDGDDRPH
-1089 SAPQTGGSSS
+1089 SAPQTGGSSN

>member
-279 ITDFMEA
+279 IIDFMEA

-318 DELKKHFDQVADASL
+318 DELKKHFNQVADASL

-395 MEAVF
+395 MEAAF

-410 AATIGGIGTALG
+410 AATIGGIATALG
-422 GVAAASKAKGA
+422 GAAVASKAKGA

-445 NDTAGKGATKKIKTS
+445 NDAAGKGTTKKIKTS
-460 LVQQITDIATTA
+460 LVQQITDIAATA

-486 GAGPLALLGTLPGA
+486 GAGPPALLGTLPGA

-505 ADTKPVQGVTGYIAR
+505 ADTKPAQAVTGYIAR

-543 AKQIGG
+543 TKHIGG

-562 PAQALQQKISGI
+562 PAQALQQKISSI

-599 ISKGIGA
+599 IGKGIGA
-606 VSGSGAAG
+606 ISGAAG
-614 NFVTGTIGSGGL
+614 NLVTGTIGSGGL

-635 ITSLTS
+635 IASLTS
-641 RLPAAANLISTAFG
+641 RLPAAANLIGTAFG

-717 VGNTI
+717 VGDTI

-895 IKQIF
+895 VKQIF

-1067 LTGDGGNSGTDT
+1067 LTGDGGNPGTDT
-1079 EPTDDDDRPH
+1079 EPTDGDDRPH
-1089 SAPQTGGSSS
+1089 NAPQTGGSSN

>member
-279 ITDFMEA
+279 IIDFMEA

-318 DELKKHFDQVADASL
+318 DELKKHFNQVADASL

-395 MEAVF
+395 MEAAF

-460 LVQQITDIATTA
+460 LVQQITDIAATA

-505 ADTKPVQGVTGYIAR
+505 ADTKPAQAVTGYIAR

-543 AKQIGG
+543 TKHIGG

-562 PAQALQQKISGI
+562 PAQALQQKISSI

-599 ISKGIGA
+599 IGKGIGA
-606 VSGSGAAG
+606 ISGAAG
-614 NFVTGTIGSGGL
+614 NLVTGTIGSGGL
-626 DLISAVGGN
+626 DLIGAVGGN
-635 ITSLTS
+635 IASLTS

-717 VGNTI
+717 VGDTI

-823 AQAIQAALPVIM
+823 AQAIQAALPIIE

-864 AIVTSIQGIF
+864 AIITSIQGIF
-874 DGLIAF
+874 DGLITF

-885 TGNWSQAWEG
+885 TGNWGQAWEG
-895 IKQIF
+895 VKQIF

-912 VPINAVIALI
+912 APINAVIALI

-1030 AAVQSLMQ
+1030 AAVQNLMQ

-1067 LTGDGGNSGTDT
+1067 LTGDGGNPGTDT
-1079 EPTDDDDRPH
+1079 EPTDGDDRPH
-1089 SAPQTGGSSS
+1089 SAPQTGGSSN

-1111 FIFQGSANREDVEA
+1111 FIFQGATSREDVEA

>member
-55 TATAAATVVSVK
+55 TATAAATVASVK

-279 ITDFMEA
+279 IIDFMEA

-318 DELKKHFDQVADASL
+318 DELKKHFNQVADASL

-395 MEAVF
+395 MEAAF

-410 AATIGGIGTALG
+410 AATIGGIATALG
-422 GVAAASKAKGA
+422 GAAVASKAKGA

-445 NDTAGKGATKKIKTS
+445 NDAAGKGTTKKIKTS
-460 LVQQITDIATTA
+460 LVQQITDIAATA

-505 ADTKPVQGVTGYIAR
+505 ADTKPAQAVTGYIAR

-543 AKQIGG
+543 AKHIGG

-599 ISKGIGA
+599 IGKGIGA
-606 VSGSGAAG
+606 ISGAAG
-614 NFVTGTIGSGGL
+614 NLVTGTIGSGGL

-635 ITSLTS
+635 IASLTS
-641 RLPAAANLISTAFG
+641 RLPAAANLIGTAFG

-692 RTAIGNV
+692 RAAIGNV

-717 VGNTI
+717 VGDTI

-850 VILSV
+850 AILSV
-855 VQSLVASFQ
+855 AQSLVASFQ
-864 AIVTSIQGIF
+864 AIVTSIQGVF

-895 IKQIF
+895 VKQIF

-1067 LTGDGGNSGTDT
+1067 LTGDGGNPGTDT

>member
-279 ITDFMEA
+279 IIDFMEA

-606 VSGSGAAG
+606 VSGAAG

-874 DGLIAF
+874 DGLIVF

>member
-25 LSGAAKQANAWSKT
+25 LSGAAKQANTWSKT

-256 VLKKLGIDATA
+256 VLKKLGIDATD

-279 ITDFMEA
+279 IIDFMEA

-395 MEAVF
+395 MEAAF

-410 AATIGGIGTALG
+410 AATIGGIATALG
-422 GVAAASKAKGA
+422 GAAVASKAKGA

-445 NDTAGKGATKKIKTS
+445 NDAAGKGATKKIKTS
-460 LVQQITDIATTA
+460 LVQQITDIAATA

-505 ADTKPVQGVTGYIAR
+505 ADTKPAQAVTGYIAR

-543 AKQIGG
+543 TKHIGG

-562 PAQALQQKISGI
+562 PAQALQQKISSI

-583 KAQNIAGKITG
+583 K
-594 GIGGA
+594 
-599 ISKGIGA
+599 GIGA
-606 VSGSGAAG
+606 ISGAAG
-614 NFVTGTIGSGGL
+614 NLVTGTIGSGGL

-635 ITSLTS
+635 IASLTS
-641 RLPAAANLISTAFG
+641 RLPAAANLIGTAFG

-717 VGNTI
+717 VGDTI

-773 YVKPIITEIFSFVTQ
+773 CVKPIITEIFSFVTQ

-823 AQAIQAALPVIM
+823 AQAIQTALPVIM
-835 AVIQGV
+835 AVIQGI
-841 LAAFQVAVP
+841 LAALQVAVP

-864 AIVTSIQGIF
+864 AIVTSIQGVF

-895 IKQIF
+895 VKQIF

-1067 LTGDGGNSGTDT
+1067 LTGDGGNPGTDT
-1079 EPTDDDDRPH
+1079 EPTDGDDRPH
-1089 SAPQTGGSSS
+1089 SAPQTGGSSN

>member
-55 TATAAATVVSVK
+55 TATAAATVASVK

-256 VLKKLGIDATA
+256 VLKKLGIDATD
-267 LADRMQTDAQGA
+267 LANRMQTDAQGA
-279 ITDFMEA
+279 IIDFMEA

-318 DELKKHFDQVADASL
+318 DELKKHFNQVADASL

-395 MEAVF
+395 MEAAF

-410 AATIGGIGTALG
+410 AATIGGIATALG
-422 GVAAASKAKGA
+422 GAAVASKAKGA

-445 NDTAGKGATKKIKTS
+445 NDAAGKGTTKKIKTS
-460 LVQQITDIATTA
+460 LVQQITDIAATA

-505 ADTKPVQGVTGYIAR
+505 ADTKPAQAVIGYIAR

-543 AKQIGG
+543 TKHIGG

-562 PAQALQQKISGI
+562 PAQALQQKISSI

-599 ISKGIGA
+599 IGKGIGA
-606 VSGSGAAG
+606 ISGAAG
-614 NFVTGTIGSGGL
+614 NLVTGTIGSGGL

-635 ITSLTS
+635 IASLTS
-641 RLPAAANLISTAFG
+641 RLPAAANLIGTAFG
-655 PLAGI
+655 PLTGI

-692 RTAIGNV
+692 RAAIGNV

-717 VGNTI
+717 VGDTI

-809 SGLGSVI
+809 IGLGSVI

-864 AIVTSIQGIF
+864 AIVTSIQGVF

-895 IKQIF
+895 VKQIF

-1067 LTGDGGNSGTDT
+1067 LTGDGGNPGTDT

-1089 SAPQTGGSSS
+1089 SAPQTGCSSS

-1111 FIFQGSANREDVEA
+1111 FIFQGATSREDVEA

>member
-1 MASSKELELAVK
+1 MESSKELELAVK

-256 VLKKLGIDATA
+256 VLKKLGIDATD

-279 ITDFMEA
+279 IIDFMEA

-318 DELKKHFDQVADASL
+318 DELKKHFNQVADASL

-380 KVTEFL
+380 KVTEFV

-395 MEAVF
+395 MEAAF

-422 GVAAASKAKGA
+422 GAAAASKAKGA

-505 ADTKPVQGVTGYIAR
+505 ADTKPAQAVTGYIAR

-599 ISKGIGA
+599 IGKGIGA
-606 VSGSGAAG
+606 ISGAAG
-614 NFVTGTIGSGGL
+614 NLVTGTIGSGGL

-699 FGEQGLAVFDGAK
+699 FGEQGLAVFDGAR

-717 VGNTI
+717 VGDTI

-797 FSTAAPYISQIV
+797 FSTASPYISQIV

-823 AQAIQAALPVIM
+823 AQAIQAALPVVM

-850 VILSV
+850 AILSV

-864 AIVTSIQGIF
+864 AIVTSIQGVF

-895 IKQIF
+895 VKQIF

-1067 LTGDGGNSGTDT
+1067 LTGDGGNPGTDT
-1079 EPTDDDDRPH
+1079 EPTDDDRPH